1 MGGGSCPMVVYGM
14 VLYRSHHH
22 PTAETLPP
30 PGDDRP
36 ACLQEHAQLEA
47 FRQPWHGLSI
57 APPRQIDLLALMIA
71 NGQQDLWMLLAFVG
85 AMSALLRQRC

>member
-1 MGGGSCPMVVYGM
+1 MVVYGM

-30 PGDDRP
+30 
-36 ACLQEHAQLEA
+36 
-47 FRQPWHGLSI
+47 
-57 APPRQIDLLALMIA
+57 RQIDLLALMIA
-71 NGQQDLWMLLAFVG
+71 NGQQDLWMLQAFVG